1 MLWRARGS
9 KWLWVL
15 VVTDSLGAVAARK
28 SDSFT
33 VSPTFSL
40 AVVSPSLLSNF
51 TPHSHVV
58 ENPVS
63 REPEATLSAKLLKLA
78 WVPSYME
85 GRVFKPLF
93 YRFAETRCKG
103 LRHYKSVS

>member
-15 VVTDSLGAVAARK
+15 VVTDSLGAAAARR
-28 SDSFT
+28 SGSFT
-33 VSPTFSL
+33 VSPTFCL
-40 AVVSPSLLSNF
+40 AGTVSPSLLSNF

-93 YRFAETRCKG
+93 YRFTETDVR
-103 LRHYKSVS
+103 V